1 MILHAVMFTWKSG
14 VTRGQVDALTSALH
28 AMRGAVPGLASIQG
42 GADLGLRPG
51 NPDYL
56 LLATFED
63 EDAWRAYQAHP
74 LHKALVADMI
84 EPMLSHRQ
92 SMQAAG

>member
-1 MILHAVMFTWKSG
+1 MILHAVVFTWKSG
-14 VTRGQVDALTSALH
+14 VTPEQVEALTSALH
-28 AMRGAVPGLASIQG
+28 AMRGAVPGLLSIQG

-63 EDAWRAYQAHP
+63 EAAWHAYQAHP
-74 LHKALVADMI
+74 LHKAVLAEKVEPLV
-84 EPMLSHRQ
+84 SHRQ
-92 SMQAAG
+92 SLQTAG